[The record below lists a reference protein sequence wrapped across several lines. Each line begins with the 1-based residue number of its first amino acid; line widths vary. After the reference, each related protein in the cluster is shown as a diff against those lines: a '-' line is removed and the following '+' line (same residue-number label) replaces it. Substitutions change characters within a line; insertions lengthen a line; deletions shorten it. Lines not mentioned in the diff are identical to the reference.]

1 MSVMIG
7 HASISER
14 GTVNGKKG
22 DSTKKEVCTRTWYP
36 KPWDF
41 MAVHPDAAVR
51 ERHARAVEAAC
62 ANDNIGYGQ
71 NDRNTAN
78 TEAKKVDYNISRIKT
93 KCNTDCSA
101 LQNLAAV
108 ASGAEG
114 VTYGSN
120 GWTTSTMKAALQ
132 AAGYKII
139 TDRTYLD
146 SAEYCVRGAVYVKAG
161 SHTVCG
167 LTNGAKAGRT
177 LKKAGVSGSGSNT
190 ESKESSTYTKK
201 QFIKDIQSAVGVK
214 VNGIAG
220 TETLSKTVTVSEK
233 KNSRH
238 AVVKPIQRYLYALGY
253 TSAGKADGVAG
264 SGFTAAVNSYQKKV
278 LRYGSPDGEITA
290 QGKMW
295 KSLLG
300 II

>member
-22 DSTKKEVCTRTWYP
+22 DSTQKEVCTRTWYP

-51 ERHARAVEAAC
+51 ERHAWAVEAAC

-108 ASGAEG
+108 ASGARG

-167 LTNGAKAGRT
+167 LTNGAKAGQT

-220 TETLSKTVTVSEK
+220 AETLSKTVTVSEK

-253 TSAGKADGVAG
+253 TSVGKADGVAG
-264 SGFTAAVNSYQKKV
+264 SDFTAAVNSYQKKV
-278 LRYGSPDGEITA
+278 LKYSNPDGEITA
-290 QGKMW
+290 QSKMW